1 MSQPAGLLE
10 MLRRVVAAPVHEV
23 ARETPLD
30 QAHLLSERLGRAVW
44 LKREDLQPVFSFKL
58 RGAYA
63 RMVRLDAEERKRGV
77 VAASAGNHAQGV
89 AMAASRLR
97 MRARVV
103 MPQTTPAIKVDAV
116 RRLGGEVIVHGDSYD
131 AAQARAMAL
140 CAEDH
145 AVFIHPFD
153 DPDVISGQGTVATEL
168 LRQCGQ
174 TPDAVFVP
182 VGGGGLLAGV
192 AVAVKA
198 LSPTTRVIGVEP
210 EGAASFAAALR
221 AGKPVD
227 IGPVNLFADGVAVRK
242 VGEWPFRIASSLV
255 DDIITVSIDEI
266 CAAVHDGFLDTRTV
280 CEPAG
285 ALALAGLKSYAANGQ
300 PGQCL
305 VAINSGANISF
316 ERMAHVV
323 ERAEIGAGREI
334 LFAATIPER
343 PGAFLE
349 FCRALGRPEVS
360 EFNYRFSCL
369 EEAHVFVGLRLSGG
383 IVARDDLYRRLR
395 KDGFEVLDLTENAV
409 ARDHLRHMVG
419 GRCASAEREVL
430 YRFQF
435 PERPG
440 ALEQFLTGLAGR
452 WSISLFHYRNHGAA
466 YGRVMAGFLVPEVEQ
481 PRFEDFLQGTGYP
494 WQIIEDDACA
504 RFVGQP
510 SSGSAADSATGPD
523 EEFAA
528 CRAPSRAV
536 SDMF

>member
-1 MSQPAGLLE
+1 MSQSPDVLD
-10 MLRRVVAAPVHEV
+10 MLRRIVAAPVHEV

-30 QAHLLSERLGRAVW
+30 RAHLLSEQLGRTVW

-63 RMVRLDAEERKRGV
+63 RMVRLDAGERKRGV

-89 AMAASRLR
+89 ALAASRLGI
-97 MRARVV
+97 RARVV
-103 MPQTTPAIKVDAV
+103 MPLTTPAIKVDAV
-116 RRLGGEVIVHGDSYD
+116 RRLGGEVILHGDSFD
-131 AAQARAMAL
+131 AAQARAVAL
-140 CAEDH
+140 CDEND

-168 LRQCGQ
+168 LRQCEQ
-174 TPDAVFVP
+174 SPDAVFVP

-192 AVAVKA
+192 AAAVKA
-198 LSPTTRVIGVEP
+198 LSPATRVIGVEP
-210 EGAASFAAALR
+210 EGAASFAAALK

-242 VGEWPFRIASSLV
+242 VGEWPFRIARDLV
-255 DDIITVSIDEI
+255 DEIITVSIDEI
-266 CAAVHDGFLDTRTV
+266 CAAVHDVFLDTRTV
-280 CEPAG
+280 SEPAG
-285 ALALAGLKSYAANGQ
+285 ALAVAGLKRYVASGQ

-360 EFNYRFSCL
+360 EFNYRFGSV
-369 EEAHVFVGLRLSGG
+369 EQAHVFVGLRMSGG
-383 IVARDDLYRRLR
+383 RAAREALYERLR
-395 KDGFEVLDLTENAV
+395 QAGFEVLDLTENAV

-419 GRCASAEREVL
+419 GRCASPERELL

-466 YGRVMAGFLVPEVEQ
+466 YGRVMAGFLVPQ
-481 PRFEDFLQGTGYP
+481 ADQLRFEGFLQRTGYP
-494 WQIIEDDACA
+494 WQPIDDEACS
-504 RFVGQP
+504 RFVGGP
-510 SSGSAADSATGPD
+510 GHDPANVDPGDDFAIDFCRRSGM
-523 EEFAA
+523 
-528 CRAPSRAV
+528 V
-536 SDMF
+536 SGIS